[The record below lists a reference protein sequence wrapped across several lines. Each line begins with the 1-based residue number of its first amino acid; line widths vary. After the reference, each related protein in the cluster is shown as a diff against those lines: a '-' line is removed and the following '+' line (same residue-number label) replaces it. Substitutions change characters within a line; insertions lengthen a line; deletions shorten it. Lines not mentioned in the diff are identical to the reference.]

1 MELADRVFEG
11 REYDKQLLHDYGFK
25 PFGGAFRY
33 ETLIMDGQFIFQ
45 VTILDDRF
53 YSDVT
58 EVETGDIF
66 SLYHVDDA
74 TGSFI
79 GQLKYEAEKI
89 LNDIRKKCFNNGIF
103 KCSQTKFVLEYVF
116 KKYSSKAEYLWNKY
130 PYNAVLRREDNKK
143 WYAVLLT
150 VERSKLGLDGD
161 GVAEVIDLRGEPS
174 EIAEIIDGETY
185 FRAYH
190 MNKQHWYT
198 IILNNKISNDE
209 MINRIKFLNKFN
221 ATDFGDFKKREKLI
235 RKYFKS
241 AGKNAVVNKPFFCD
255 YGANIT
261 IGDNFYANFDC
272 IILDVN
278 SVEIGNNVFLAPR
291 VCIYTAGHPID
302 KDVRAEMLEYGYK
315 VKIGN
320 DVWIGGNTVINP
332 GVTIGDNVVIG
343 SNSVVTKDIPSNCV
357 ACGNPCRV
365 IREITEQDSK
375 FWRAQAEDYYN
386 EINNTNC

>member
-11 REYDKQLLHDYGFK
+11 TEYDKQLLHDYGFK
-25 PFGGAFRY
+25 PFGSAFRY

-58 EVETGDIF
+58 DVETGDIF
-66 SLYHVDDA
+66 SLYHVDNA

-79 GQLKYEAEKI
+79 GQLKCEAEKI

-198 IILNNKISNDE
+198 IILNNKVSNDE
-209 MINRIKFLNKFN
+209 MIKRI
-221 ATDFGDFKKREKLI
+221 EKSFSLT
-235 RKYFKS
+235 R
-241 AGKNAVVNKPFFCD
+241 
-255 YGANIT
+255 
-261 IGDNFYANFDC
+261 
-272 IILDVN
+272 
-278 SVEIGNNVFLAPR
+278 
-291 VCIYTAGHPID
+291 
-302 KDVRAEMLEYGYK
+302 
-315 VKIGN
+315 
-320 DVWIGGNTVINP
+320 
-332 GVTIGDNVVIG
+332 
-343 SNSVVTKDIPSNCV
+343 
-357 ACGNPCRV
+357 
-365 IREITEQDSK
+365 
-375 FWRAQAEDYYN
+375 
-386 EINNTNC
+386 